1 MKSLSISILAIE
13 ETMVYTLAG
22 PHDIFSSIN
31 LFNKSSQVDKNYFT
45 SSTHIVGPRKGLIT
59 CYNGLAINCQKS
71 LEEVNHTDLI
81 IIPSLELLDE
91 PILHKYPK
99 LKNWLINHYRQ
110 GATIACI
117 CLGSFLL
124 AETGLLDHKI
134 CTTHW
139 AFTQRMQATFPT
151 LEIHSDKIITE
162 QNNLICSGGATSWQ
176 DLTSYLLKKFTNAEK
191 TREINNFFLLN
202 SHEDGQTP
210 FTDLLNISVANDLVI
225 QKTCD
230 WINNNLNNPDLLRTS
245 IQLSALTERTYKRRF
260 KKATGLSPIE
270 YIQNIRIEY
279 AKKQL
284 ENTQKNI
291 QTISE
296 EINYTDGS
304 YFRRLFKR
312 KTGMTAQTYRKRFS
326 TLNPAKNYLKK

>member
-1 MKSLSISILAIE
+1 MGARGGGFNKSTRPITLIDAMDHVDNPLHADVVLNSPFTIIRTLNQNQFKKRNQFKDEELIQLLNPIKKYKSSSDFRPNIVIFILESMGREYWGSMNRENKIAEYISYTPFLDSLSKHSLVFSNSFATSRKSIHGMPSILA
-13 ETMVYTLAG
+13 G
-22 PHDIFSSIN
+22 
-31 LFNKSSQVDKNYFT
+31 
-45 SSTHIVGPRKGLIT
+45 
-59 CYNGLAINCQKS
+59 
-71 LEEVNHTDLI
+71 
-81 IIPSLELLDE
+81 IPSFEVSYASSGYS
-91 PILHKYPK
+91 K
-99 LKNWLINHYRQ
+99 
-110 GATIACI
+110 
-117 CLGSFLL
+117 
-124 AETGLLDHKI
+124 
-134 CTTHW
+134 
-139 AFTQRMQATFPT
+139 
-151 LEIHSDKIITE
+151 
-162 QNNLICSGGATSWQ
+162 QNVESIV
-176 DLTSYLLKKFTNAEK
+176 
-191 TREINNFFLLN
+191 
-202 SHEDGQTP
+202 
-210 FTDLLNISVANDLVI
+210 SVANDLII

-230 WINNNLNNPDLLRTS
+230 WINNNLNSPDLLRTS

-284 ENTQKNI
+284 ENTKKNI